1 MRKPKKIRIELR
13 SATRF
18 ALGRLA
24 FQKIVLLQ
32 SFLNKKIEI
41 MKRIILASVLVFA
54 GLACQAQEKEVDVY
68 ELLKSSHYLFD
79 PTRPILH

>member
-54 GLACQAQEKEVDVY
+54 GLA
-68 ELLKSSHYLFD
+68 
-79 PTRPILH
+79 